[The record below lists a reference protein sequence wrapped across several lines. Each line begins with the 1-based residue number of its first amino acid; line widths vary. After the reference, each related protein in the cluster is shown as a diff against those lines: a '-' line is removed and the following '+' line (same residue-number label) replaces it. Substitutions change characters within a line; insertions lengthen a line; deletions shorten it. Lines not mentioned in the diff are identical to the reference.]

1 MEKKDD
7 ESNLNKLNNLS
18 NNDRLMIEF
27 EFVQNLSNP
36 AYLHYLAQNKYLQ
49 DSKFINFLIYLKYWE
64 KPEYIKHLVFP
75 QCLAFLNELV
85 ANPKFREVFN
95 LNYFNIEDLF

>member
-1 MEKKDD
+1 MEKKED
-7 ESNLNKLNNLS
+7 ESNLNMFSNLS

-49 DSKFINFLIYLKYWE
+49 DPKFINFLIYLKYWE
-64 KPEYIKHLVFP
+64 KPEYIRHLVFP

-85 ANPKFREVFN
+85 SNPKFREVFN
-95 LNYFNIEDLF
+95 LNYTLM